1 MGIAR
6 FENVGV
12 YNLTFSTSSY
22 GEGITTETL
31 KFTSR
36 PMVHE
41 VKTSL
46 GISEKYR
53 IYQNLINFKFNYT
66 PYVRDISVNQNLYSF
81 KWRDQDWRIESAVE
95 SNDRMSITFL
105 CYHNA
110 PVTKV

>member
-6 FENVGV
+6 FENVEV
-12 YNLTFSTSSY
+12 YDLTFTTSSY
-22 GEGITTETL
+22 GEGVTTKTL

-46 GISEKYR
+46 IISEKYR

-66 PYVRDISVNQNLYSF
+66 PNVRDISINQNLYCF
-81 KWRDQDWRIESAVE
+81 NWRNQEWRIESAVE
-95 SNDRMSITFL
+95 SNDRMSVTFL